1 MFLSIVLACSSPNAL
16 SCTVFANV
24 NDIFPTKEEC
34 LVDAFK
40 VRDGFL
46 ETGVYAKAG
55 CFKMEDIGISI
66 KYTLKL

>member
-1 MFLSIVLACSSPNAL
+1 MFFSIVLACTSPSVL

-24 NDIFPTKEEC
+24 NDTFPTKEEC
-34 LVDAFK
+34 LISASK
-40 VRDGFL
+40 VKDNFL
-46 ETGVYAKAG
+46 KSGVYAKAG

>member
-34 LVDAFK
+34 LVDAYK
-40 VRDGFL
+40 VRDDFL

-55 CFKMEDIGISI
+55 CFKLEDMGINI
-66 KYTLKL
+66 

>member
-1 MFLSIVLACSSPNAL
+1 MFFSIVLACSSPSIL

-34 LVDAFK
+34 LVDSYK
-40 VRDGFL
+40 VRDNFL

-55 CFKMEDIGISI
+55 CFKLEDMG
-66 KYTLKL
+66 TNV